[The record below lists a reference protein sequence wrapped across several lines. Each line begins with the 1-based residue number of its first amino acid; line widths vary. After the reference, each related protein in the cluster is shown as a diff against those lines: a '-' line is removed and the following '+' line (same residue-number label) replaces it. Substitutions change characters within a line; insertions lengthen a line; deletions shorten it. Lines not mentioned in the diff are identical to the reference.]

1 MLRRDEKRTS
11 PALLTLLFLAATN
24 LAAGDRFELDQPVPL
39 QDMQVTAT
47 GTERLSYDVAQAVTT
62 VDREIIDRES
72 PQVIPEVL
80 RGGIGTFFQ
89 QTTPGQGSA
98 IIRGLKGSQILHLV
112 DGMRLNNAFFR
123 SAPNQ
128 YLALVDPYAVAR
140 TEVIRGTAATL
151 YGADAM
157 GGVIQLLTPESQ
169 FDGSEW
175 SIESSA
181 YAAYEHA
188 DRGRILRAE
197 GAAGRHG
204 FAVSGGVTW
213 QGYDDR
219 RTGSERIDR
228 SGYDSTAADG
238 KLLFDLGDNA
248 DVMLSGQYLEQ
259 PNTPR
264 VDELI
269 AGFGQ
274 DEPSSELFAFRP
286 NQREFY
292 HARLRMTP
300 EFPWLDNIE
309 AHLGRQDITDDR
321 KTRNFGSTITIDE
334 SNKSELTGLT
344 LQFGSPL
351 GGEARLTYGV
361 ELYKDDVSSSRR
373 QTDSSTDAGE
383 SVAGRFP
390 DGSTMDSAAAYL
402 YVETNPIKAITL
414 SGGLRY
420 SQFDI
425 KLPRTTGGN
434 VKLEPDDMS
443 GDVHFTWKM
452 NDALRLVSNLGRGF
466 RPPNIFDLGTLG
478 ARPGNRFNIA
488 NENLDAESVNSI
500 DLGLKIDSS
509 RWRAEVFGFYS
520 DYDDKITSVATGDL
534 TPDGRTIVRSE
545 NASELEIYGLEA
557 GARFDLSN
565 DFELYGVLNFT
576 RGDEKNGDGEE
587 NPADR
592 VPPLNGKL
600 GVVYEPD
607 HRLRLESF
615 ALFASEQDRLSQRDE
630 SDPRIDPDGTSGWAT
645 LNFNMDWR
653 PRDRLGIGLRL
664 ENLLDKRYREHGSG
678 IDARG
683 RSVGLWLRAGLRR

>member
-1 MLRRDEKRTS
+1 M
-11 PALLTLLFLAATN
+11 
-24 LAAGDRFELDQPVPL
+24 
-39 QDMQVTAT
+39 
-47 GTERLSYDVAQAVTT
+47 
-62 VDREIIDRES
+62 
-72 PQVIPEVL
+72 
-80 RGGIGTFFQ
+80 
-89 QTTPGQGSA
+89 
-98 IIRGLKGSQILHLV
+98 
-112 DGMRLNNAFFR
+112 
-123 SAPNQ
+123 
-128 YLALVDPYAVAR
+128 
-140 TEVIRGTAATL
+140 
-151 YGADAM
+151 
-157 GGVIQLLTPESQ
+157 
-169 FDGSEW
+169 
-175 SIESSA
+175 
-181 YAAYEHA
+181 
-188 DRGRILRAE
+188 
-197 GAAGRHG
+197 
-204 FAVSGGVTW
+204 
-213 QGYDDR
+213 
-219 RTGSERIDR
+219 
-228 SGYDSTAADG
+228 
-238 KLLFDLGDNA
+238 
-248 DVMLSGQYLEQ
+248 
-259 PNTPR
+259 
-264 VDELI
+264 
-269 AGFGQ
+269 
-274 DEPSSELFAFRP
+274 
-286 NQREFY
+286 
-292 HARLRMTP
+292 
-300 EFPWLDNIE
+300 
-309 AHLGRQDITDDR
+309 
-321 KTRNFGSTITIDE
+321 
-334 SNKSELTGLT
+334 
-344 LQFGSPL
+344 
-351 GGEARLTYGV
+351 
-361 ELYKDDVSSSRR
+361 
-373 QTDSSTDAGE
+373 
-383 SVAGRFP
+383 
-390 DGSTMDSAAAYL
+390 
-402 YVETNPIKAITL
+402 
-414 SGGLRY
+414 
-420 SQFDI
+420 
-425 KLPRTTGGN
+425 
-434 VKLEPDDMS
+434 
-443 GDVHFTWKM
+443 
-452 NDALRLVSNLGRGF
+452 SNLGRGF